1 MRTAPNLPLAI
12 TLGDAAGI
20 GPEIIVKA
28 FAEQPELTQHCV
40 VVGDVAVM
48 QRAWQLLHDKQF
60 LARPLRIQAIS
71 KLDELSIAPT
81 DNTQPLVLP
90 VLQVCAPLTNEQL
103 PEWGHISG
111 KAGQLA
117 AESVIWAAQA
127 ALRGE
132 VAALVTAPLHKE
144 ALSAAGVPYNQF
156 PGHTELL
163 QFCAA
168 AHAGVSVAD
177 MPVRMM
183 LANPDLRTVL
193 VSIHVSLR
201 QAIEAVTFD
210 NVLQTLR
217 ITHQSETLALGRAPH
232 IAVAGLNPHA
242 GEGGLMGREE
252 LDIIIPA
259 LQQAR
264 AEGMQVSGPFAP
276 DTVFMRARAKNGKS
290 GEFDVVMAM
299 YHDQGLIP
307 FKTMSFMDGVNVT
320 AGLSIIR
327 TSPDHGTAY
336 DIAGK
341 MIADP
346 SSMRAAV
353 YDAIHLVRNR
363 KQFVADF
370 ENPLEYAELR
380 RERFRI
386 DF

>member
-28 FAEQPELTQHCV
+28 FAEHPELTQHCV

-81 DNTQPLVLP
+81 DHSQPLVLP
-90 VLQVCAPLTNEQL
+90 VLQVGAPLTNEQL
-103 PEWGHISG
+103 PKWGHISA

-117 AESVIWAAQA
+117 AESVIWAAHA

-144 ALSAAGVPYNQF
+144 ALSAAGAPYNQF

-168 AHAGVSVAD
+168 AHAEVSVAD

-217 ITHQSETLALGRAPH
+217 ITHQA
-232 IAVAGLNPHA
+232 N
-242 GEGGLMGREE
+242 REC
-252 LDIIIPA
+252 
-259 LQQAR
+259 
-264 AEGMQVSGPFAP
+264 SGAHRTSPWP
-276 DTVFMRARAKNGKS
+276 DSIRTRARA
-290 GEFDVVMAM
+290 V
-299 YHDQGLIP
+299 
-307 FKTMSFMDGVNVT
+307 
-320 AGLSIIR
+320 
-327 TSPDHGTAY
+327 
-336 DIAGK
+336 
-341 MIADP
+341 
-346 SSMRAAV
+346 
-353 YDAIHLVRNR
+353 
-363 KQFVADF
+363 
-370 ENPLEYAELR
+370 
-380 RERFRI
+380 
-386 DF
+386 